1 MPKKKQPQQ
10 PQQQQSQQSQQQFR
24 ARPKGKTQHQY
35 QTQQKP
41 SGKPNAKANMS
52 SPNKRMQPQ
61 QKRSQQQQQPQAEI
75 PPKEEAAPAPAP
87 AADTGMTSF
96 FGLLEQAA
104 VGVCSPQAQAPVAQ
118 KGALETN
125 FLWCITRLIGLRVE
139 VHTRDGTIF
148 DGVLYS
154 VHQSE
159 KMGLDILLQYA
170 TVRPQESTPN
180 AIMPEGVQ
188 VLRIPHTEFVQI
200 VAKNVS
206 KPTASGGMPGG
217 AGFGAP
223 GALSSNYGVLQTDRE
238 IGALNK
244 KGSNEQEL
252 VPWNFGDS
260 SSLTAGSESLDDM
273 TLDDYKSEGWDQ
285 IAVNRE
291 KFGVKCTYDEEIYT
305 THLDKEAPEYE
316 ERNARAAVIAR
327 EIESESSTNIHVLE
341 DRGKNVAG
349 EYSEEMMYSAA
360 TKMARRPAYTQSPTQ
375 LQPQQKLPSPSM
387 SSGAYV
393 PPHLRSAAA
402 AAGNNTVNTMS
413 PKSSPQAFI
422 TPASPKSS
430 KPIVEVNKNI
440 NFHKFYI
447 IPSLSIS
454 ILYIFIII
462 IIFSINLD

>member
-1 MPKKKQPQQ
+1 
-10 PQQQQSQQSQQQFR
+10 
-24 ARPKGKTQHQY
+24 
-35 QTQQKP
+35 
-41 SGKPNAKANMS
+41 
-52 SPNKRMQPQ
+52 
-61 QKRSQQQQQPQAEI
+61 
-75 PPKEEAAPAPAP
+75 
-87 AADTGMTSF
+87 MTSF

-118 KGALETN
+118 KGVLETN

-180 AIMPEGVQ
+180 AIMPECVQ
-188 VLRIPHTEFVQI
+188 VLRIPHKEFVQI

-206 KPTASGGMPGG
+206 KPSSNSGMSGG
-217 AGFGAP
+217 AGFGAASP
-223 GALSSNYGVLQTDRE
+223 FSTNYGVLQTDRE

-244 KGSNEQEL
+244 KGSNEQDL

-260 SSLTAGSESLDDM
+260 SSLVSGSESLDDM

-316 ERNARAAVIAR
+316 ERNARAAAIAR

-360 TKMARRPAYTQSPTQ
+360 TKMARRPAHTQPLPQSQ
-375 LQPQQKLPSPSM
+375 SQSQQKLPSPSM

-393 PPHLRSAAA
+393 PPHLRAAA
-402 AAGNNTVNTMS
+402 AAAANNTVNTMS

-430 KPIVEVNKNI
+430 KPIVEVKNP
-440 NFHKFYI
+440 NHYLHYYFSI
-447 IPSLSIS
+447 IFV
-454 ILYIFIII
+454 FIILFYFI
-462 IIFSINLD
+462 LVQIWIEFTKGSFDIRKSSCQKCCHFNQRRECNQYNTTQHIFKYILLFNPILFIVVNKG